1 MFFKVVGYSYVNV
14 FVIISIFGLISFFY
28 IVYVNI
34 LDLKNKEFIF
44 VYCLFGVLLMW
55 ILMYIIF
62 VENIWF
68 NLIFFLDNLLLNMF
82 VLVVLL
88 FFNIKNVEELLNIG
102 NIFKDLIVDLL
113 NIGYILFV
121 IVIISFFI
129 IINKIFSIVM
139 YRNLRVRE

>member
-1 MFFKVVGYSYVNV
+1 MGYSYVNAL
-14 FVIISIFGLISFFY
+14 VIISIFGLISFFY

-44 VYCLFGVLLMW
+44 VYRLFGVSLMW
-55 ILMYIIF
+55 ILMRIIF

-88 FFNIKNVEELLNIG
+88 FFNIKNVENLLNIG
-102 NIFKDLIVDLL
+102 NVFKDLIVDLF

-121 IVIISFFI
+121 IIIISFFI
-129 IINKIFSIVM
+129 IINKIFGIVM